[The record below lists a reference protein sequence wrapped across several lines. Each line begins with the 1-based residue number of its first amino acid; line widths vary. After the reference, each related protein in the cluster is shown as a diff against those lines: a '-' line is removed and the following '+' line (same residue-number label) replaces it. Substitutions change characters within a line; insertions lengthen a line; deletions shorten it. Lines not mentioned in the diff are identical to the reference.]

1 MQGDS
6 KIDASALSSVRLKS
20 NKSKAKKKTTN
31 NNVIIPNFYQKIEYN
46 HNNNEK
52 QVVIVVELPL
62 LNSASEAKLDVA
74 SRMFKLKATAKN
86 NNTTTTTTTTTDD
99 HHGGEE
105 STTQYLL
112 STELN
117 ENVDP
122 DRVTAS
128 FSKKKR
134 VLTIT
139 IPLAS
144 K

>member
-6 KIDASALSSVRLKS
+6 KMDASALSSVSLKS
-20 NKSKAKKKTTN
+20 NKSKARKTTTN

-86 NNTTTTTTTTTDD
+86 NNTTTMTTDD

-105 STTQYLL
+105 SITQYLL